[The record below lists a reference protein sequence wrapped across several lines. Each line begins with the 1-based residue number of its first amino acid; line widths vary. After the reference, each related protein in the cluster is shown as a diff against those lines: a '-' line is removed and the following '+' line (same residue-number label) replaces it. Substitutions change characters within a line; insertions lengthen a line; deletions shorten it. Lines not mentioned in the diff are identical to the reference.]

1 MDEDASFQGFYLE
14 ESASSARNKAAFAV
28 IVDAVNNDHG
38 GEEQCPWSPAQ
49 LRASFLTY
57 LRSLKDSQKRRRVPG
72 KTEHKIVCRRQGRV
86 REKSARRVAAIDQM
100 DWDDAKKGRAKK
112 GLGVE
117 YTSSDE
123 SEVSEDESDCD
134 RKRFVTKRL
143 SWEGPK
149 LRELKDL
156 LDLMYKSSLNTHV
169 RNFQTERVVG
179 DSLSLR
185 GPPPNALK
193 WTLVSTPIATSTPVR
208 GTR

>member
-1 MDEDASFQGFYLE
+1 MNFIVLYSPFDCLKSQMLE
-14 ESASSARNKAAFAV
+14 CIVPDLQVSNMQNNNLFIV
-28 IVDAVNNDHG
+28 ITVCQDTNLCH
-38 GEEQCPWSPAQ
+38 
-49 LRASFLTY
+49 FL
-57 LRSLKDSQKRRRVPG
+57 Q
-72 KTEHKIVCRRQGRV
+72 
-86 REKSARRVAAIDQM
+86 KSARRVAAIDQM